1 MRNII
6 SAAERRQC
14 AKTPQVRC
22 PVRIFHGAQDGVV
35 PPFVA
40 QEVVN
45 WLESR
50 DVHLTMI
57 QGGDHR
63 LSRPEDLRSLVGT
76 CRCRSLPAAHAHAH
90 AHTRTHAHMHARRLV
105 HGAGHDFVFVCL
117 LISRYSSE
125 LISFQG
131 RMDWEVNLDR
141 CFHAE
146 YCRNAACS
154 HRSHV
159 DCR

>member
-1 MRNII
+1 MLAPPHHPAALLCPLLFLNCTMRNII

-35 PPFVA
+35 PTFVA

-76 CRCRSLPAAHAHAH
+76 CRCRSLPDAHAHAH
-90 AHTRTHAHMHARRLV
+90 AHTRTHAHTRPRTHARTQIGPR
-105 HGAGHDFVFVCL
+105 
-117 LISRYSSE
+117 R
-125 LISFQG
+125 
-131 RMDWEVNLDR
+131 WP
-141 CFHAE
+141 
-146 YCRNAACS
+146 
-154 HRSHV
+154 
-159 DCR
+159 